1 MIKSFLKLIL
11 ILIVIPL
18 LLLLT
23 VPINRTD
30 DDDGRVRVRVSD
42 VPEGTAYVE
51 LLVPAI
57 YIPEEH
63 LKTHEHKIEFSK
75 ITYNDGDERAHSV
88 DTELLIDTDSD
99 IAQYIDKDGYVSLL
113 AHTDLVHSYSAY
125 RENINNESVEYA
137 CNMILTGSFENKEN
151 DDYCYGVDLNYLDKT
166 FRKIKAAYVD
176 ENGHILGVTS
186 EYSSGYGTPRG
197 FNVNGDSV
205 RLACGESLGG
215 YLWEALTPAG
225 KFLVILVLCV
235 FILIVIAAF
244 KPQKRSK

>member
-30 DDDGRVRVRVSD
+30 DDDGRVRFIVSD

-51 LLVPAI
+51 LLVSAI
-57 YIPEEH
+57 DIPEEH
-63 LKTHEHKIEFSK
+63 LKTHEHKIKFSK

-88 DTELLIDTDSD
+88 DTELLIDTDSE
-99 IAQYIDKDGYVSLL
+99 IAQYIDKDGCVSLL

-125 RENINNESVEYA
+125 KEYRNNDLFEYG
-137 CNMILTGSFENKEN
+137 CNMTLIGSFENKKN

-205 RLACGESLGG
+205 RIDVGESLGS
-215 YLWEALTPAG
+215 YLWNGLIPAG
-225 KFLVILVLCV
+225 KFLVITVSCVL
-235 FILIVIAAF
+235 IIIIIAVF

>member
-18 LLLLT
+18 LYLLT

-30 DDDGRVRVRVSD
+30 DDDGRVRFIVSD

-51 LLVPAI
+51 LLVSAI
-57 YIPEEH
+57 DIPEEH
-63 LKTHEHKIEFSK
+63 LKTHEHKIKFSK

-88 DTELLIDTDSD
+88 DTELLIDTDSE
-99 IAQYIDKDGYVSLL
+99 IAQYIDKDGCVSLL

-137 CNMILTGSFENKEN
+137 CHMILTGSFENKKNE
-151 DDYCYGVDLNYLDKT
+151 DYCDGIDFNYLERT

-186 EYSSGYGTPRG
+186 EYSSGYDSPCGII
-197 FNVNGDSV
+197 VSGDSV
-205 RLACGESLGG
+205 RVAIGENLCVH
-215 YLWEALTPAG
+215 LWTALTPDG
-225 KFLVILVLCV
+225 KFLVITASCVL
-235 FILIVIAAF
+235 ILIIIAVF
-244 KPQKRSK
+244 KPEKRSK

>member
-30 DDDGRVRVRVSD
+30 DDDGRVRFIVSD

-51 LLVPAI
+51 LLVSAI
-57 YIPEEH
+57 DIPEEH
-63 LKTHEHKIEFSK
+63 LKTHEHKIKFSK

-88 DTELLIDTDSD
+88 DTELLIDTDSE
-99 IAQYIDKDGYVSLL
+99 IAQYIDKDGCVSLL

-125 RENINNESVEYA
+125 RKNINNESVEYA
-137 CNMILTGSFENKEN
+137 CHMILTGSFENKEN

-205 RLACGESLGG
+205 RIDVGESLGS
-215 YLWEALTPAG
+215 YLWNGLIPAG